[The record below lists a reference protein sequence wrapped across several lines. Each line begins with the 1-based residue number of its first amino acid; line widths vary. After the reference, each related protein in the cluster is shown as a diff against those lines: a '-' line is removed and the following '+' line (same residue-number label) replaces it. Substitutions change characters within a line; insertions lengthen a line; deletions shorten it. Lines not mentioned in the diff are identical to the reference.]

1 MKLITIT
8 INHEGDQ
15 TVETAG
21 YNGVGCDAVHAVF
34 DRAVGTVEKVTFKA
48 EHNKPAV
55 HKNMLR
61 Q

>member
-34 DRAVGTVEKVTFKA
+34 DRAVGTVESVTFKP
-48 EHNKPAV
+48 EHNKPLLNRNV
-55 HKNMLR
+55 VRH
-61 Q
+61 